1 MLPPRTHATR
11 ETLFYAIAACV
22 ATGTSATAFVEVKS
36 EFVARF
42 LLEVIDVPM
51 ETVSRSR
58 RLQGIELDDSMADA
72 TPGELI
78 SSLLHAAVNGS
89 LATSGRRLSTSG
101 YIPKYPAA
109 AALAK
114 FVDITMDSNDRGC
127 DYGTSGQRLAEEKQ
141 ADEAIKE
148 TKKGLRSISDG
159 QTSNGHTIE
168 IVKKLPS
175 HPARK
180 KMLDF
185 LGGWVVKTLSGNH
198 GLLEKSLGWCEKL
211 LRGFSKFAVGMVKKA
226 VGGLKWVGPKI
237 GHFFG
242 LYDVRG
248 LQAAIGAPKAVA
260 ALPAPSSITPTMKVP
275 MFAKIPIVMVAGM
288 VTALALLVAGM
299 RQWKKRG
306 NSVGSMEADTV
317 LAVE

>member
-1 MLPPRTHATR
+1 MLLPGTHATR

-22 ATGTSATAFVEVKS
+22 ATATSATALVEVKS

-42 LLEVIDVPM
+42 LLEVLDVPM

-78 SSLLHAAVNGS
+78 SSLLHAAVNGN
-89 LATSGRRLSTSG
+89 LATSGRRLSTLG
-101 YIPKYPAA
+101 YIPKTTAA
-109 AALAK
+109 EQMAR
-114 FVDITMDSNDRGC
+114 FVDLTIDNNDKGC
-127 DYGTSGQRLAEEKQ
+127 DNGKDGQLLAEDKQ
-141 ADEAIKE
+141 ADQAIEAIQN
-148 TKKGLRSISDG
+148 GLRRISAG
-159 QTSNGHTIE
+159 QNSNHHAISE
-168 IVKKLPS
+168 VKKLPS

-185 LGGWVVKTLSGNH
+185 LGGWVVNTLSGNH
-198 GLLEKSLGWCEKL
+198 GRLGKSLGWCRKL
-211 LRGFSKFAVGMVKKA
+211 LKGFSNFAVGKVKEA
-226 VGGLKWVGPKI
+226 VGGLRWVGQKI

-242 LYDVRG
+242 FYDVRG

-260 ALPAPSSITPTMKVP
+260 ALPAPSSITPNMKVP
-275 MFAKIPIVMVAGM
+275 MFARIPIVMVAGM

-306 NSVGSMEADTV
+306 NSVGSMEADTM